1 MYVKTTLLRKTL
13 TLWSFPSSGSR
24 HLQHLLIT
32 RSKLLHAS
40 AFKFP
45 FCLPLLHANVSTCT
59 RWKIE
64 VLRTKNSAMMAS
76 HYIQCFK
83 FCSQGL
89 GNAFVRCSASQGQQ
103 QDLRRMT
110 TVWKKFEPCSRK
122 KARIK
127 LLAQKGT
134 RQIACAKS
142 STTWHLRW
150 DQKPWIVC
158 YRHANTKSVSNAQ
171 SALYL
176 KIEIRR

>member
-13 TLWSFPSSGSR
+13 TLWSFLSSGSR

-45 FCLPLLHANVSTCT
+45 CRCFMQTFQPAQDGKLKL
-59 RWKIE
+59 
-64 VLRTKNSAMMAS
+64 LRTKNSAVMAS
-76 HYIQCFK
+76 HYIQCFI

-89 GNAFVRCSASQGQQ
+89 GKAFVRCSASQGQQ
-103 QDLRRMT
+103 QDLRKMT
-110 TVWKKFEPCSRK
+110 TVWKKVW
-122 KARIK
+122 A
-127 LLAQKGT
+127 LLAQKGP

-171 SALYL
+171 SAL
-176 KIEIRR
+176 